1 MMRIWQIQAR
11 CLGKNHMTYELKDYL
26 KAINQTKE
34 PLLDTEDEQWE
45 KKYPSFIINK
55 CLAPFPDT
63 VMLVNEINQL
73 HHLDKK
79 LQFDFLIN
87 SLRPRKR
94 YTPWMKAK
102 KLENLEY
109 VKEYY
114 GYNNEKA
121 RNALNILNDEQ
132 ISSIKTKLNKGG
144 RDGRS

>member
-1 MMRIWQIQAR
+1 M
-11 CLGKNHMTYELKDYL
+11 YELKDYL

-132 ISSIKTKLNKGG
+132 ISAIKTKLNKGG

>member
-1 MMRIWQIQAR
+1 M
-11 CLGKNHMTYELKDYL
+11 YELKDYIN
-26 KAINQTKE
+26 AINQTKE
-34 PLLDTEDEQWE
+34 PLLDTEDEEWV
-45 KKYPSFIINK
+45 KKYPPYIVNK
-55 CLAPFPDT
+55 CIAPFPDS
-63 VMLVNEINQL
+63 VLLVNELNQY

-94 YTPWMKAK
+94 YTPWLKASKSK
-102 KLENLEY
+102 KLEY

-121 RNALNILNDEQ
+121 KAALDILNDEQ
-132 ISSIKTKLNKGG
+132 ISAIQEKLNKGG